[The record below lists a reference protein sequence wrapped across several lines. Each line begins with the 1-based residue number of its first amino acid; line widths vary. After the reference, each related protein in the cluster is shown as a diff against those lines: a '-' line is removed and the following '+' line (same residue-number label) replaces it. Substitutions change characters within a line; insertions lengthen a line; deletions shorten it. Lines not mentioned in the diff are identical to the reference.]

1 MSISTVAAVR
11 LAAAVDHRQQL
22 VVLQLAQEPASAVVH
37 ERDDA
42 AGDLGLHAADG
53 GAHVLLH
60 PVLDEGAVDD
70 VARVVV
76 GPGASAV
83 DDVRVPHVGHEHGV
97 DCVDGF
103 VGAGF
108 VGGCVVVGAFGVG
121 AGRGGLGRSRA
132 TLLQQFFPWLLAVGC
147 VAAAASAVHD
157 DAAAAAVVV
166 SVSIHTCMHPRFR
179 WFVGWLVLLWLLI
192 LLCLLCWSWRWS
204 RFRCCESL

>member
-97 DCVDGF
+97 VGC

-108 VGGCVVVGAFGVG
+108 AIGAFGVG
-121 AGRGGLGRSRA
+121 VGRGGLGRPRA
-132 TLLQQFFPWLLAVGC
+132 ALLQFFPCWLLAVGG